1 MSTVKGKTTL
11 ADYDLVLD
19 NSPHIFEKWSSQW
32 IMLQVI
38 IAMMLPLIAGIWFFG
53 IQTLTLTSIAVISC
67 VLSEYLYE
75 RMVRKRVTITD
86 LSAVVTG
93 MLIGL
98 SMPNGASWFSV
109 VFVSLFAII
118 VIKMIP
124 GGIGKNRFNPA
135 VGGRIVYLM
144 APWVVNTFVAGEDL
158 ITTASHAEAIT
169 TATPDD
175 LVAAATP
182 LYYISSGADYVPEG
196 AQTLGNLFLGNQG
209 GWGGSLGETSSLALL
224 IAMAFLIIRRI
235 INPKIPAL
243 YVGTVALIML
253 AYSGFDFEFM
263 MYHIFSGAL
272 LLAGT
277 FMVTDYAS
285 GGLTPMGR
293 TLFPI
298 GAGII
303 TAAFRISGFSPE
315 GVGFSILIMN
325 AIVPFLDKIA
335 MPRIYGHKK
344 RPGVEPDY
352 DLTEPLAKRDILTE
366 NN

>member
-1 MSTVKGKTTL
+1 MSTNKTKTTL

-38 IAMMLPLIAGIWFFG
+38 IAMLFPLAAGVYFFG
-53 IQTLTLTSIAVISC
+53 FQTLYLTVLAVITC
-67 VLSEYLYE
+67 VISEYLYE
-75 RMVRKRVTITD
+75 KIVRKRVTVTD

-98 SMPNGASWFSV
+98 SMPNGAQWYSIII
-109 VFVSLFAII
+109 VSLFAII
-118 VIKMIP
+118 VVKMIP
-124 GGIGKNRFNPA
+124 GGIGRNRFNPA
-135 VGGRIVYLM
+135 VGGRVMYLM
-144 APWVVNTFVAGEDL
+144 APWIVNTFVAGEDI

-182 LYYISSGADYVPEG
+182 LFYIASGAQEVPDG
-196 AQTLGNLFLGNQG
+196 AQTLWNMFLGNQG
-209 GWGGSLGETSSLALL
+209 GWGGSLGETSAIALL
-224 IAMAFLIIRRI
+224 IAMAFLIFRRI
-235 INPKIPAL
+235 INPKIPAM
-243 YVGTVALIML
+243 YIGTVALIML
-253 AYSGFDFEFM
+253 VYSGFDFEFM
-263 MYHIFSGAL
+263 MYHILSGAL

-285 GGLTPMGR
+285 GGLTPLGR
-293 TLFPI
+293 TVFPI

-303 TAAFRISGFSPE
+303 TAAFRIGYFSPE

-325 AIVPFLDKIA
+325 AIIPFVDKLV

-344 RPGVEPDY
+344 RPGVHPDY
-352 DLTEPLAKRDILTE
+352 DLTEPLTKRDVLTD
-366 NN
+366 N